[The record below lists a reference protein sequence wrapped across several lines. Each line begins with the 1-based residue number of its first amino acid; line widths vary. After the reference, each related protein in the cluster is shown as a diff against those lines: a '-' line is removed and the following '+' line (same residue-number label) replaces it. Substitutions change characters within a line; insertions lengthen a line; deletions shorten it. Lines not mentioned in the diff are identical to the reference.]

1 MDLTHREAERRL
13 STITTAI
20 IAFIGIMMFLSAN
33 VYASFGDVTLTSP
46 KSVGL
51 NGKELV
57 TIHVD
62 EPVGFSSTLTNH
74 GKSEQKF
81 TYIVQI
87 LNENGGTDY
96 LEGLSASLLPAQS
109 FTASQSWSPIE
120 SGRYVI
126 QVFVWESLGSAIP
139 LTSVIQTEITV
150 Q

>member
-1 MDLTHREAERRL
+1 MTYGEAERRL
-13 STITTAI
+13 STLTIAI
-20 IAFIGIMMFLSAN
+20 ITLFGIMMFLSADA
-33 VYASFGDVTLTSP
+33 YASFGDVTLTSP

-51 NGKELV
+51 DGKELV

-87 LNENGGTDY
+87 LNEDGGTDY
-96 LEGLSASLLPAQS
+96 LEGLSASLLPTQS

-120 SGRYVI
+120 SGRYVV

-139 LTSVIQTEITV
+139 LTHVIQTEITV

>member
-1 MDLTHREAERRL
+1 MTYREAERRL
-13 STITTAI
+13 STLTIAI
-20 IAFIGIMMFLSAN
+20 IMLFGIMMFLSAN
-33 VYASFGDVTLTSP
+33 AYASFGGVTLTSP
-46 KSVGL
+46 KNVGL
-51 NGKELV
+51 DGKELV

-87 LNENGGTDY
+87 LNEDGGTDY
-96 LEGLSASLLPAQS
+96 LEGLSASLLPTQS

-120 SGRYVI
+120 SGRYVV
-126 QVFVWESLGSAIP
+126 QVFIWESLGSAIP
-139 LTSVIQTEITV
+139 LTPVIQTEITV

>member
-1 MDLTHREAERRL
+1 MTYREAERRL
-13 STITTAI
+13 STLTIAI
-20 IAFIGIMMFLSAN
+20 ITLFGIMMFLSAN
-33 VYASFGDVTLTSP
+33 AYASFGDVTLTSP

-51 NGKELV
+51 DGKELV

-62 EPVGFSSTLTNH
+62 KPVGFSSTLTNH

-87 LNENGGTDY
+87 LNEDGGTDY
-96 LEGLSASLLPAQS
+96 LEGLSASLLPTQS
-109 FTASQSWSPIE
+109 FTASQSWFPIE
-120 SGRYVI
+120 SGRYVV

-139 LTSVIQTEITV
+139 LTPVIQTEITV

>member
-1 MDLTHREAERRL
+1 
-13 STITTAI
+13 
-20 IAFIGIMMFLSAN
+20 MMFLSTNA
-33 VYASFGDVTLTSP
+33 YASFGDITLTPP
-46 KSVGL
+46 KNVGL
-51 NGKELV
+51 DGKELV
-57 TIHVD
+57 TIHTD

-109 FTASQSWSPIE
+109 FTASQSWSPVE
-120 SGRYVI
+120 AGKYVV

-139 LTSVIQTEITV
+139 LTQVIQTEITV

>member
-1 MDLTHREAERRL
+1 MTYREAERRL
-13 STITTAI
+13 STLTIAI
-20 IAFIGIMMFLSAN
+20 IMLFGIMMFLSAN
-33 VYASFGDVTLTSP
+33 AYASFGDVTLTSP

-51 NGKELV
+51 DGKELV

-87 LNENGGTDY
+87 LNEDGGTDY
-96 LEGLSASLLPAQS
+96 LEGLSASFLPTQS
-109 FTASQSWSPIE
+109 FTASQSWYPIE
-120 SGRYVI
+120 SGRYVV

-139 LTSVIQTEITV
+139 LTPVIQTEITV

>member
-1 MDLTHREAERRL
+1 LTYREAERRL
-13 STITTAI
+13 STLTIAI
-20 IAFIGIMMFLSAN
+20 ITLFGIMMFLSAN
-33 VYASFGDVTLTSP
+33 AYASFGDVTLTSP

-51 NGKELV
+51 DGKELV
-57 TIHVD
+57 TIHID

-87 LNENGGTDY
+87 LNEDGGTDY
-96 LEGLSASLLPAQS
+96 LEGLSASLLPTQS

-120 SGRYVI
+120 SGRYTI
-126 QVFVWESLGSAIP
+126 QIFVWESLGSAIP
-139 LTSVIQTEITV
+139 LTSVIQTKITV

>member
-1 MDLTHREAERRL
+1 LTYHEVERRL
-13 STITTAI
+13 STTMI
-20 IAFIGIMMFLSAN
+20 IALFGIMMFLSAN
-33 VYASFGDVTLTSP
+33 AYASFGDVTLTPP

-51 NGKELV
+51 DGKELA

-109 FTASQSWSPIE
+109 FTASQSWSPVE
-120 SGRYVI
+120 SGKYVV

-139 LTSVIQTEITV
+139 LTPVIQTEITV